1 MLNISEKLYSVED
14 LWELISQSEDY
25 KFAELINGELVVA
38 GGSGGQSTV
47 IGGFM
52 LRKIGNFV
60 DDHKLG
66 YVTGADG
73 HYVFSVENNVAVI
86 PDVAFVSKD
95 NMPQP
100 VPAKFLHII
109 PNLVIEVIS
118 PTDRA
123 NDIRKKIEIYL
134 DYGTELIWII
144 YPQSKRIDVYR
155 QSDKTHTETLSID
168 DKLSGET
175 VLSGFELSV
184 KDIFDSVE

>member
-1 MLNISEKLYSVED
+1 MSSISEQLYTIDD
-14 LWELISQSEDY
+14 LWELMSESDDY
-25 KFAELINGELVVA
+25 NFAELINGELIVA

-60 DDHKLG
+60 DEHKLG

-86 PDVAFVSKD
+86 PDVAFVNKD
-95 NMPQP
+95 TMPQP
-100 VPAKFLHII
+100 VPAKLLHII
-109 PNLVIEVIS
+109 PNLVVEVIS

-123 NDIRKKIEIYL
+123 NDIRRKIEIYL
-134 DYGTELIWII
+134 EYGTKLIWII
-144 YPQSKRIDVYR
+144 YPQSKRIDIYR

-168 DKLSGET
+168 DILDGED
-175 VLSGFELSV
+175 VLSGFSIPV
-184 KDIFDSVE
+184 KDIFASAE